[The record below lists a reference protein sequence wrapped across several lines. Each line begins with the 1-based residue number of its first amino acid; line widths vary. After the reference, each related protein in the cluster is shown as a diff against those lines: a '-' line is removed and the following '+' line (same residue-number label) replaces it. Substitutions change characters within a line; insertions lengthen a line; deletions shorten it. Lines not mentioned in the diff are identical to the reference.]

1 MNDKTFM
8 AIIRES
14 QRIKHGSRA
23 RKIRVRHSP
32 HIARFAIFN
41 PERSSFSVS
50 TWYQNEISYQ
60 NENSIRIE
68 NRNDLNRNEMSFPRY
83 WEIHG
88 DGMNSFQ
95 NDSHSGIMCITPNS
109 ILKPNPSP
117 TLDLDY
123 SKSKPNYKALRRSK
137 IEPRASKLLPVV
149 SWYLRQGWTWFE
161 TWKKIGQSCCNI
173 TSKRS
178 IDWVLRKFSAR
189 QFFQPSVRFTSQK
202 PRAFVSVR

>member
-1 MNDKTFM
+1 MNYKTFM

-32 HIARFAIFN
+32 QIARFAIFN

-60 NENSIRIE
+60 NENFIRIE

-95 NDSHSGIMCITPNS
+95 NDSHSGIMCIAPNS

-117 TLDLDY
+117 TLDLD
-123 SKSKPNYKALRRSK
+123 
-137 IEPRASKLLPVV
+137 
-149 SWYLRQGWTWFE
+149 
-161 TWKKIGQSCCNI
+161 
-173 TSKRS
+173 
-178 IDWVLRKFSAR
+178 
-189 QFFQPSVRFTSQK
+189 
-202 PRAFVSVR
+202 

>member
-1 MNDKTFM
+1 MNYKTFM

-14 QRIKHGSRA
+14 QRIKDGSRA

-32 HIARFAIFN
+32 QIAWFAIFN

-60 NENSIRIE
+60 NENFIRIE
-68 NRNDLNRNEMSFPRY
+68 NRNDLNRNEMSFLRY

-95 NDSHSGIMCITPNS
+95 NDSHSGIMCIAPNS

-123 SKSKPNYKALRRSK
+123 SKSKPNYKPLRRFK
-137 IEPRASKLLPVV
+137 IEPRPSRLFPVV
-149 SWYLRQGWTWFE
+149 CWCSRHGLGKSWANFF
-161 TWKKIGQSCCNI
+161 KIG
-173 TSKRS
+173 
-178 IDWVLRKFSAR
+178 
-189 QFFQPSVRFTSQK
+189 
-202 PRAFVSVR
+202 